1 MIRFKHRGNFNKLQK
16 FFFRMTNRDYL
27 TILSEYGRKGVE
39 ALASSTPVD
48 TGKTADSW
56 EYTIE
61 TTSNRTTI
69 SWSNSNENQGYN
81 IALMLQYGHGTKNG
95 GYVKG
100 IDYINPAIK
109 PIFEAMA
116 SELWK
121 EVTRS

>member
-61 TTSNRTTI
+61 TSSNRTTI

>member
-1 MIRFKHRGNFNKLQK
+1 MIRFKHRGNFNKIQK
-16 FFFRMTNRDYL
+16 FFFRMTNREYL
-27 TILSEYGRKGVE
+27 TILSQYGNMGVY
-39 ALASSTPVD
+39 ALSSATPVR
-48 TGKTADSW
+48 TGKTAASW

-61 TTSNRTTI
+61 TDSKQTTI

-100 IDYINPAIK
+100 IDYINPAVK

-116 SELWK
+116 NELWK
-121 EVTRS
+121 EVTRA

>member
-1 MIRFKHRGNFNKLQK
+1 
-16 FFFRMTNRDYL
+16 MTNRDYL

>member
-39 ALASSTPVD
+39 ALASNTPVD

>member
-16 FFFRMTNRDYL
+16 FFFRMTNKDYL
-27 TILSEYGRKGVE
+27 NILSSYGNVGVA
-39 ALASSTPVD
+39 ALSSATPID

-56 EYTIE
+56 EYFIE
-61 TTSNRTTI
+61 TSSNKTTI

-100 IDYINPAIK
+100 LDYINPAIR
-109 PIFEAMA
+109 PIFESMA

-121 EVTRS
+121 EVTHS

>member
-1 MIRFKHRGNFNKLQK
+1 
-16 FFFRMTNRDYL
+16 
-27 TILSEYGRKGVE
+27 
-39 ALASSTPVD
+39 
-48 TGKTADSW
+48 
-56 EYTIE
+56 
-61 TTSNRTTI
+61 
-69 SWSNSNENQGYN
+69 
-81 IALMLQYGHGTKNG
+81 MLQYGHGTKNG

>member
-61 TTSNRTTI
+61 TSSNRTTI

-100 IDYINPAIK
+100 IDYINPTIK

>member
-95 GYVKG
+95 GYVRG
-100 IDYINPAIK
+100 LDYINPAIK

-116 SELWK
+116 GELWK
-121 EVTRS
+121 EVTRA

>member
-27 TILSEYGRKGVE
+27 TILSEYGRKGVD

-61 TTSNRTTI
+61 TSSNRTTI

>member
-27 TILSEYGRKGVE
+27 NILSSYGNRGVE
-39 ALASSTPVD
+39 ALSSATPVD

-56 EYTIE
+56 EYMIE
-61 TTSNRTTI
+61 TTSTRTTI

-100 IDYINPAIK
+100 IDYINPAVR

-116 SELWK
+116 GELWK
-121 EVTRS
+121 EVTRA